1 MSANHDSDS
10 KYSQP
15 ESQPES
21 QPKPQPKLQPASRDP
36 PALIAPDG
44 GKRLFAEWDVE
55 VYRQIARRVWREVFG
70 EEHPDHRWDTTAL
83 RKGEG
88 HWGID
93 RKETRKDSDGGGK
106 V

>member
-10 KYSQP
+10 NYSQP

-21 QPKPQPKLQPASRDP
+21 QPKSPPKSQSQPAPRDP
-36 PALIAPDG
+36 PAPIAPNG

-70 EEHPDHRWDTTAL
+70 EEHPDY
-83 RKGEG
+83 
-88 HWGID
+88 
-93 RKETRKDSDGGGK
+93 
-106 V
+106 